1 MDRDREYVE
10 YVSARLPALHRTAY
24 LLCGDPHRAD
34 DIVSATTT
42 ALYRHWHRVREADNV
57 DAYVHR
63 TLVRKYA
70 DERRMRWAR
79 VLLTDR
85 IPERPHGSDDHGRH
99 VEERD
104 SLRLALAQLTASQ
117 RTVLVLRFFCDLPVG
132 EVARILHCSEGNV
145 KSHTSRGLTM
155 LRRILGVEPAVSGL
169 RGSSPEP
176 ATPELRRST

>member
-10 YVSARLPALHRTAY
+10 YVSARLPALHRAAY
-24 LLCGDPHRAD
+24 LLCGDPHQAD

-57 DAYVHR
+57 DGYVHR

-85 IPERPHGSDDHGRH
+85 IPERPDGRDGPDGVR

-104 SLRLALAQLTASQ
+104 SLRLALAQLTTSQ

-132 EVARILHCSEGNV
+132 EVARILRCSDGNV

-155 LRRILGVEPAVSGL
+155 LRRILGVEPAVSAA
-169 RGSSPEP
+169 S
-176 ATPELRRST
+176 ELGRST

>member
-10 YVSARLPALHRTAY
+10 YVSARLPALHRAAY
-24 LLCGDPHRAD
+24 LLCGDPHQAD

-63 TLVRKYA
+63 TLVRKYV

-85 IPERPHGSDDHGRH
+85 VPERSEGHHDHI
-99 VEERD
+99 EERD
-104 SLRLALAQLTASQ
+104 SLRLALAQLTTAQ
-117 RTVLVLRFFCDLPVG
+117 RTVLVLRFFCDLLVG
-132 EVARILHCSEGNV
+132 DVARILRCSDGNV

-155 LRRILGVEPAVSGL
+155 LRRILGVEPAVPA
-169 RGSSPEP
+169 SS
-176 ATPELRRST
+176 ELRRST

>member
-10 YVSARLPALHRTAY
+10 YVSARLPALHRAAY
-24 LLCGDPHRAD
+24 LLCGDPHQAD

-63 TLVRKYA
+63 TLVRKYV

-85 IPERPHGSDDHGRH
+85 VPERSDGNDGH

-104 SLRLALAQLTASQ
+104 SLRLALAQLTTAQ

-132 EVARILHCSEGNV
+132 DVARILRCSDGNV

-155 LRRILGVEPAVSGL
+155 LRRILGVEPAVSA
-169 RGSSPEP
+169 SS
-176 ATPELRRST
+176 ELRRST

>member
-10 YVSARLPALHRTAY
+10 YISARLPALHRTAY

-85 IPERPHGSDDHGRH
+85 MPEGAHDDHA

-104 SLRLALAQLTASQ
+104 SLRLALAQLTAAQ

-132 EVARILHCSEGNV
+132 EVARILRCSEGNV

-155 LRRILGVEPAVSGL
+155 LRRILGVEPAVSGA
-169 RGSSPEP
+169 S
-176 ATPELRRST
+176 ELRRST

>member
-85 IPERPHGSDDHGRH
+85 IPERPPGPDNPDNPDSH

-104 SLRLALAQLTASQ
+104 TLRLALAQLTGSQ

-132 EVARILHCSEGNV
+132 EVARILRCSEGNV

-155 LRRILGVEPAVSGL
+155 LRRILGVEPAVS
-169 RGSSPEP
+169 
-176 ATPELRRST
+176 ELRRST

>member
-1 MDRDREYVE
+1 MDRDREYVD
-10 YVSARLPALHRTAY
+10 YVSARLPALHRAAY

-42 ALYRHWHRVREADNV
+42 SLYRHWHRVREADNV

-85 IPERPHGSDDHGRH
+85 IPERAHGRDGPDDSR

-104 SLRLALAQLTASQ
+104 SLRSAL
-117 RTVLVLRFFCDLPVG
+117 
-132 EVARILHCSEGNV
+132 
-145 KSHTSRGLTM
+145 
-155 LRRILGVEPAVSGL
+155 
-169 RGSSPEP
+169 
-176 ATPELRRST
+176 